1 MANMVFVDS
10 QGWEAVVRGAAR
22 YLPEGEATIAC
33 VVDERATSGYGLSV
47 RGLLGRR
54 PRPHEELDPVS
65 ETEAEKF
72 LSEASELLAALRP
85 GISTETLILHGLPN
99 EALAEAA
106 TERNADAVFVG
117 RGSPGA
123 DRPETIS
130 GTVSEWKRN
139 HHGDLD
145 GFHLEDG
152 TEVRF
157 PPHRA
162 SEIEGVVRHGSAV
175 EVWGTRRGRRFHAFE
190 ISDSESGE
198 TVEAHKPPG
207 RGRGPEKIHL
217 GHTAR
222 FVTDHVSCDV
232 ILIG

>member
-1 MANMVFVDS
+1 MKWLICVDS
-10 QGWEAVVRGAAR
+10 QGWDAVVRGAAR
-22 YLPEGEATIAC
+22 YLYGGEATIAC

-47 RGLLGRR
+47 RGLLGRK

-72 LSEASELLAALRP
+72 LSEASELLSTLRP
-85 GISTETLILHGLPN
+85 GISIETLILHGHPN
-99 EALAEAA
+99 EALASAA
-106 TERNADAVFVG
+106 TEHGAEAVFIG

-145 GFHLEDG
+145 GFYFEDR
-152 TEVRF
+152 TEVKF
-157 PPHRA
+157 PPHRSA
-162 SEIEGVVRHGSAV
+162 EIQRVVRDKSVV
-175 EVWGTRRGRRFHAFE
+175 EVWGARRGRRFHAFE
-190 ISDSESGE
+190 ISDSESGSK
-198 TVEAHKPPG
+198 VEAHKPP
-207 RGRGPEKIHL
+207 GRGPEKIHL

>member
-1 MANMVFVDS
+1 MKHMICVDS
-10 QGWEAVVRGAAR
+10 RGWEAVVRGATR
-22 YLPEGEATIAC
+22 YLFEGEATVAC
-33 VVDERATSGYGLSV
+33 VVDERASSGYGLSV
-47 RGLLGRR
+47 RGLLGRK
-54 PRPHEELDPVS
+54 PRHREELDPIS
-65 ETEAEKF
+65 QTEAENF
-72 LSEASELLAALRP
+72 LSEAAELLSKLRP
-85 GISTETLILHGLPN
+85 GVSVETLILHGLPN
-99 EALAEAA
+99 EALASAA
-106 TERNADAVFVG
+106 TERGFETVFIG

-130 GTVSEWKRN
+130 GTVSGWKRN

-145 GFHLEDG
+145 GFFLEDG

-162 SEIEGVVRHGSAV
+162 SEIESVVREGSVV
-175 EVWGTRRGRRFHAFE
+175 EVWGARRGRGFHAFE
-190 ISDSESGE
+190 VSDGESK
-198 TVEAHKPPG
+198 VEAHKPP
-207 RGRGPEKIHL
+207 GRGPEKIHL

>member
-1 MANMVFVDS
+1 MIFVDS

-22 YLPEGEATIAC
+22 YLFEGEATVAC
-33 VVDERATSGYGLSV
+33 VVDERAAGGYGLSV

-54 PRPHEELDPVS
+54 PRPHENLEPVS

-72 LSEASELLAALRP
+72 LSEAAGLLSGLRP
-85 GISTETLILHGLPN
+85 GLSVGTLVLKGLPN
-99 EALAEAA
+99 ERLVEAA
-106 TERNADAVFVG
+106 TERDAEAVFIG

-130 GTVSEWKRN
+130 GFASGEWRRN
-139 HHGDLD
+139 HHDDPD
-145 GFHLEDG
+145 GFYLEDG

-162 SEIEGVVRHGSAV
+162 AEVGRVVGDGGRV
-175 EVWGTRRGRRFHAFE
+175 EVWGTRRGRHFHAFE
-190 ISDSESGE
+190 VKDPESGE
-198 TVEAHKPPG
+198 KVEAHKPPG
-207 RGRGPEKIHL
+207 RGLAKVHL

-222 FVTDHVSCDV
+222 FVVDHVPCDV
-232 ILIG
+232 VLIG